1 MNMFMTEYDVQI
13 VFRSALTRTARCLKI
28 SDIDWKANQELYEE
42 IKLGGS
48 DLVNPLENFLTSYR
62 KWYQYHFE
70 RKDKA
75 EFDDKERQ
83 ELSKLMD
90 NRDRARKDL
99 IDILDSK
106 GC

>member
-1 MNMFMTEYDVQI
+1 MFMTEYDVQI
-13 VFRSALTRTARCLKI
+13 VFRLALTRVANCLNI
-28 SDIDWKANQELYEE
+28 SDIDWKANQELYDE
-42 IKLGGS
+42 IKLDSS
-48 DLVNPLENFLTSYR
+48 DLVNPLENFLNSYR
-62 KWYQYHFE
+62 KWYQYHYE

-75 EFDDKERQ
+75 EFNDKERH

-99 IDILDSK
+99 IDILESK